1 MKFSESLKYNA
12 VPEWKQYYLDYSGL
26 KRLIYKLQKQQL
38 NNTDTNSNNDDSNSI
53 SGSEIEDDFVNLD
66 HRNIDDLDDSIDYDY
81 DELDLEQYGIT
92 EDQLHRLSLIL
103 QDLLKESSIVVEHGT
118 TADFSNL
125 TFQNSNDSNDDVQT
139 VDMEN
144 ANTTTEETGS
154 ASAEHS
160 GKGKSRFLSKFTNKI
175 SVLEKNNTDMESG
188 FEETIELED
197 INSPPN
203 GSSSSSSPPA
213 SSSHSKFHKLSLPK
227 KKLKFAKNLRFS
239 SKNKSTADSDQEST
253 TSSQQDIHAEFIF
266 MKKILYQMLKID
278 NFYKK
283 TETDLDLNFDTLYM
297 DIEKSKSHSKSA
309 HPSRRPSV
317 YSASLKQQP
326 TTTTTT
332 TTTATTTSGFETF
345 ERPQDPFSDDDDEDD
360 LEEGLYDEDV
370 MHSDE
375 EHTALLSSDDLNIN
389 SQKKAILK
397 KATINLYV
405 DMTQLK
411 SFAELNKIG
420 FLKICKKFD
429 KTCNCQTKKRFIE
442 SNELFDKTF
451 TYKSTTISDLQLK
464 INKLIEFFA
473 LINNL
478 TFEQSKTEMRSYLR
492 DYIVWERSTV
502 WKDMLGL
509 ESSKFNNSKNEQFIK
524 QDDLAQLESENS
536 HLHLPLRKLP
546 IWKTNRHIYIPEFL
560 FTWRT
565 IKLSFIITFTV
576 ILLCVETFHDPVQ
589 HRCIAL
595 LECVA
600 LLWATEALPLFVTA
614 IMIPFLETVM
624 LVFKDSKTGEALS
637 AANAASTAFS
647 AMWSSTI
654 MVLLAGFTLAAALS
668 KYNVAKV
675 LASYLLS
682 LAGKKPRNVLL
693 MIMGV
698 VFFLSMWISNVAS
711 PVLTYSL
718 SQPVLRTLNA
728 DAPFAKA
735 LVLGVALSAN
745 IGGMASPISSP
756 QNVFSQTYLKPYG
769 VGWGQFFAVAL
780 PTGILAML
788 LIWIELCLTY
798 KINQNK
804 IQKFKPIK
812 EKFTLKQWYVI
823 FVTLATILLWCF
835 LTDMEFFGNA
845 GVIGVIP
852 IVLLFGSGLLNGED
866 LNNFPWSIVIL
877 AMGGI
882 ALGSGINSSG
892 LLNTIGTSLQKR
904 VQDYSMFAILA
915 IFGII
920 MLVFGTFVSHTVA
933 AIIIV
938 PLVQE
943 VGDKL
948 PDPQAAPILVFGC
961 TLLASC
967 GMGLASSG
975 FPNIT
980 AFGKT
985 DSRGK
990 QYLTVNSFMS
1000 RGIPA
1005 SFLGYISIITL
1016 GYGIMKSIL

>member
-38 NNTDTNSNNDDSNSI
+38 NNSTDDSNNDAINEDSNNNNTNTDG
-53 SGSEIEDDFVNLD
+53 GSELEDDFVNLD
-66 HRNIDDLDDSIDYDY
+66 HRKIDDLDDSVEYEH

-92 EDQLHRLSLIL
+92 EEQLQRLSLIL
-103 QDLLKESSIVVEHGT
+103 QNLLNESGIAPEHGT
-118 TADFSNL
+118 TTDYSKL
-125 TFQNSNDSNDDVQT
+125 TFQNSNDDVQT
-139 VDMEN
+139 VDLSNVDEGS
-144 ANTTTEETGS
+144 GS
-154 ASAEHS
+154 AELPAKS
-160 GKGKSRFLSKFTNKI
+160 KSRFLSKFTNKI
-175 SVLEKNNTDMESG
+175 TISEKNNTDLESG
-188 FEETIELED
+188 FEETIELDD

-203 GSSSSSSPPA
+203 GPSSSSSNN
-213 SSSHSKFHKLSLPK
+213 KFHKLSLPK
-227 KKLKFAKNLRFS
+227 KKLKFAKNLKFPSKHKS
-239 SKNKSTADSDQEST
+239 SDSDQEST
-253 TSSQQDIHAEFIF
+253 SSTQQEIHAELIF
-266 MKKILYQMLKID
+266 MKKILFQMLKID

-283 TETDLDLNFDTLYM
+283 IETDLDLNFDTLYM
-297 DIEKSKSHSKSA
+297 DIEKSKTHSKSA
-309 HPSRRPSV
+309 HPSRRASV
-317 YSASLKQQP
+317 YSASLKQHP
-326 TTTTTT
+326 AAAAAAITTATTTT
-332 TTTATTTSGFETF
+332 TTTSGFETF
-345 ERPQDPFSDDDDEDD
+345 EAPQDPFSDDDDDD
-360 LEEGLYDEDV
+360 LEEGLHDDDPF
-370 MHSDE
+370 HSDE
-375 EHTALLSSDDLNIN
+375 EHTALLSSDDLNVN

-429 KTCNCQTKKRFIE
+429 KTCNCQTKKKFIE
-442 SNELFDKTF
+442 SNELFDKTY
-451 TYKSTTISDLQLK
+451 TYKITTISDLQLK

-478 TFEQSKTEMRSYLR
+478 TFEESKTEMRSYLR

-509 ESSKFNNSKNEQFIK
+509 ESSKFNNSKNQQFIK

-536 HLHLPLRKLP
+536 HLHLALRKMP
-546 IWKTNRHIYIPEFL
+546 IWKTKYNIYIPEFL

-565 IKLSFIITFTV
+565 VKLLFIITFTV

-624 LVFKDSKTGEALS
+624 LVFKDSKTGATLS

-668 KYNVAKV
+668 KYDVAKV

-718 SQPVLRTLNA
+718 SQPVLRTLDA

-745 IGGMASPISSP
+745 IGGLASPISSP
-756 QNVFSQTYLKPYG
+756 QNVFSQTYLKVYG

-892 LLNTIGTSLQKR
+892 LLNTIGSSLQKR

-948 PDPQAAPILVFGC
+948 PNPQAAPILVFGC

-985 DSRGK
+985 DARGK

-1000 RGIPA
+1000 RGVPA